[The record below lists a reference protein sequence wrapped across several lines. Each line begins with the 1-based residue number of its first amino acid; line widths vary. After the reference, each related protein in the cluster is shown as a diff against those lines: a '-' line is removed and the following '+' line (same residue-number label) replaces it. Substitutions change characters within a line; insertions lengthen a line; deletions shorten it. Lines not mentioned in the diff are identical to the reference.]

1 MGIKFCQESTQSL
14 TIKFNVSG
22 VEFNQF
28 IEALKETSHKM
39 GCNSHPTAGIL
50 AKADGNVTDLNI
62 SNNYGQ
68 IIACNITVNATTY
81 VDADTRQRQNNDQI
95 YHCLKNSLTTSGAD
109 KIISGITRYHI

>member
-62 SNNYGQ
+62 FYNYGQ
-68 IIACNITVNATTY
+68 LSASEIIVHSTT
-81 VDADTRQRQNNDQI
+81 
-95 YHCLKNSLTTSGAD
+95 
-109 KIISGITRYHI
+109 